1 MSLQELISKSGNKIE
16 IKPDLNA
23 TLTPEEIIECEN
35 IILDFHHNNIQSEI
49 RSIDRTT
56 EGILIA
62 FLLTEYT
69 NIQSI
74 AFQLNEA
81 CKCIVEEIQVV
92 DQERLHIRFKKPPR
106 FHAWENLFPILAS
119 TVGAGVLYFAKF
131 AITGTLDPI
140 IPSSWLRLWI

>member
-16 IKPDLNA
+16 IKPDLHA
-23 TLTPEEIIECEN
+23 ILTSEEIIECED
-35 IILDFHHNNIQSEI
+35 IILEFHQNNIQSEI

-81 CKCIVEEIQVV
+81 CKCIVEEIEVV

-106 FHAWENLFPILAS
+106 FHFWENILPVLAS
-119 TVGAGVLYFAKF
+119 TAGAGVLYLAKF
-131 AITGTLDPI
+131 AITGTADSI